1 MDVHNPVN
9 IIDQLP
15 QVSIKSLP
23 EVAIHS
29 LPSVAIQSLPSV
41 TIANQKDVQTVE
53 QKSPEVHGLGD
64 LTLDGTSQSIAA
76 NPKRKGLILQSPE
89 TNQGEMVVQGFL
101 RLASG
106 AVVEFPAAN
115 AVTIQGKKGD
125 VLHIGERR

>member
-9 IIDQLP
+9 VIDQLP
-15 QVSIKSLP
+15 QVSIKNLP
-23 EVAIHS
+23 KV
-29 LPSVAIQSLPSV
+29 VIQSLPAV

-53 QKSPEVHGLGD
+53 QKAPEVHGLDD
-64 LTLDGTSQSIAA
+64 LILDGTSQSIAA

-115 AVTIQGKKGD
+115 TVTIEGTKGD
-125 VLHIGERR
+125 VLHVGERR